1 MAPRRVG
8 FSKRWKNEQEDFQG
22 LEKTATLPA
31 VNNQIQML
39 PDHVIN
45 KIAAGE
51 VIERP
56 ASVIKELMENALDA
70 GATQIDVEVVRGGM
84 QLMAISD
91 NGSGMDRDNAL
102 LAIERHA
109 TSKIRTAEEVEAV
122 ATLGFRGEALSSIA
136 SVSRFTLITRPQDQ
150 VSGTEIRVAGGKLQ
164 DVADAGCPPGTRFEI
179 RNLFFNVP
187 ARRKFLRTES
197 TELAQ
202 IRQLFAVYALAHP
215 ETGLSLIS
223 DGRELYN
230 LPGGGSLG
238 DRIAELYNPGFFSH
252 LRELSFQ
259 SDDVKVT
266 GFAGLPQTGRKD
278 RSDQYIFINGRPA
291 SAPVIYHAINEA
303 YHSILARGRHPSVF
317 LFIETKPD
325 AVDVNVH
332 PAKKEVRFRRPAA
345 VRDCVIAAVEKALAL
360 DAPMEEKREPSF
372 KFDAPK
378 VVPPPRIEKQHELNI
393 EVQRSTGSEG
403 QRTKI
408 PEAIP
413 DKREESSASSEI
425 KQTAVAPERSSAES
439 VSASNAPWTWCRVLG
454 QAGGVYAVLETEDGV
469 VLMDPQAA
477 HERVLFEKFMRDITS
492 GSPAQQR
499 LLTPETIE
507 LMPAVAEALRRQIPT
522 LEEMGFGISDFGQDT
537 FLVDA
542 LPVHLQEGSAEVIL
556 NDVAGA
562 LDRGGASS
570 RATREA
576 LRETVAQAACRASV
590 RAGDSLSVK
599 ELEKLTEDLAKTEM
613 PYTCPHGR
621 PTLIFQSFTEL
632 NRKFS
637 RN

>member
-1 MAPRRVG
+1 MSNSV
-8 FSKRWKNEQEDFQG
+8 
-22 LEKTATLPA
+22 
-31 VNNQIQML
+31 QML

-56 ASVIKELMENALDA
+56 ASVMKELMENALDA
-70 GATQIDVEVVRGGM
+70 GATRIDVEVVRGGM
-84 QLMAISD
+84 QLLAISD

-122 ATLGFRGEALSSIA
+122 ATLGFRGEALAAISA
-136 SVSRFTLITRPQDQ
+136 VSRFTLITRPHDEI
-150 VSGTEIRVAGGKLQ
+150 SGTEIRIAGGRMQ

-215 ETGLSLIS
+215 ETGLSLVS

-230 LPGGGSLG
+230 LAGGGSLA

-252 LRELSFQ
+252 LRELSFE
-259 SDDVKVT
+259 DGDVRIA
-266 GFAGLPQTGRKD
+266 GFAGLPQTGKKD
-278 RSDQYIFINGRPA
+278 RSDQYVFINGRPA
-291 SAPVIYHAINEA
+291 SAPVIFHAINEA
-303 YHSILARGRHPSVF
+303 YHSVLARGRHPSVF
-317 LFIETKPD
+317 LFIKTAPD

-345 VRDCVIAAVEKALAL
+345 VRDCVIAAIEKALSL
-360 DAPMEEKREPSF
+360 DAPAEEKREPTF

-378 VVPPPRIEKQHELNI
+378 VAPPPRIEKQHELDI
-393 EVQRSTGSEG
+393 GDQRSAVRG
-403 QRTKI
+403 QRTEI
-408 PEAIP
+408 RDQRTEDGGQRTEDRDLRTEDRGQRSNVRSQQAEPREAP
-413 DKREESSASSEI
+413 ASDLRSPTTSSS
-425 KQTAVAPERSSAES
+425 
-439 VSASNAPWTWCRVLG
+439 PWTWCRVLG
-454 QAGGVYAVLETEDGV
+454 QAGGSYAVLETEDGI

-477 HERVLFEKFMRDITS
+477 HERVLFEKFVHDITS
-492 GSPAQQR
+492 ETPAQQR
-499 LLTPETIE
+499 LLSPETIE
-507 LMPAVAEALRRQIPT
+507 LMPADAEALRRQIPA
-522 LEEMGFGISDFGQDT
+522 LEEMGFGVSDFGQDT
-537 FLVDA
+537 FMVDA
-542 LPVHLQEGSAEVIL
+542 LPVHLQDGSPVVIL
-556 NDVAGA
+556 SSIAHA
-562 LDRGGASS
+562 LDRGGASA

-576 LRETVAQAACRASV
+576 LRDTVAQAACRASV
-590 RAGDSLSVK
+590 NARDSLSIQ
-599 ELEKLTEDLAKTEM
+599 ELEKLVDDLAKTEM

-621 PTLIFQSFTEL
+621 PTLIFQSFAEL
-632 NRKFS
+632 NRKFG
-637 RN
+637 RR

>member
-1 MAPRRVG
+1 MTSNG
-8 FSKRWKNEQEDFQG
+8 WKIFLKKFQT
-22 LEKTATLPA
+22 LENIGNLSA
-31 VNNQIQML
+31 VNKPIQML

-56 ASVIKELMENALDA
+56 ASVMKELMENALDA
-70 GATQIDVEVVRGGM
+70 GATQVDVEVVRGGM
-84 QLMAISD
+84 QLIAISD

-122 ATLGFRGEALSSIA
+122 ATLGFRGEALSSISA
-136 SVSRFTLITRPQDQ
+136 VSRFTLITRPHDA
-150 VSGTEIRVAGGKLQ
+150 VSGTEVRVAGGKLQ

-197 TELAQ
+197 TELSQ
-202 IRQLFAVYALAHP
+202 IRQLFCVYALAHP
-215 ETGLSLIS
+215 ETGLSLTS

-230 LPGGGSLG
+230 LPAGGSLA
-238 DRIAELYNPGFFSH
+238 DRIAELYNPSFFSH
-252 LRELSFQ
+252 LRELDFEA
-259 SDDVKVT
+259 DAVKVT

-303 YHSILARGRHPSVF
+303 YHAVLARGRHPSAF
-317 LFIETKPD
+317 LFIETAPD

-345 VRDCVIAAVEKALAL
+345 VRDCVIAAIEQALAL
-360 DAPMEEKREPSF
+360 NAPVEEKREPSF
-372 KFDAPK
+372 KFDAPR
-378 VVPPPRIEKQHELNI
+378 VALPPRLEKQHELDIGN
-393 EVQRSTGSEG
+393 QRSESRSQKSEVSG
-403 QRTKI
+403 QKKDLTSDIR
-408 PEAIP
+408 PP
-413 DKREESSASSEI
+413 ASS
-425 KQTAVAPERSSAES
+425 SS
-439 VSASNAPWTWCRVLG
+439 PWTWCRVLG
-454 QAGGVYAVLETEDGV
+454 QAGGTYAVLETEDGV

-477 HERVLFEKFMRDITS
+477 HERVLFEKFVRDITS

-499 LLTPETIE
+499 LLAPETIE
-507 LMPAVAEALRRQIPT
+507 LMPADAEALRRQLPV
-522 LEEMGFGISDFGQDT
+522 LEEMGFGLSDFGQDT

-542 LPVHLQEGSAEVIL
+542 LPVHLQEGSPIVIL
-556 NDVAGA
+556 SGIAQA
-562 LDRGGASS
+562 LDKGGASA
-570 RATREA
+570 RATRDA
-576 LRETVAQAACRASV
+576 LRETVAQAACRAAV
-590 RAGDSLSVK
+590 KAGDNLSIE
-599 ELEKLTEDLAKTEM
+599 ELEKLVSDLAKTEM

-632 NRKFS
+632 NRKFG
-637 RN
+637 RG